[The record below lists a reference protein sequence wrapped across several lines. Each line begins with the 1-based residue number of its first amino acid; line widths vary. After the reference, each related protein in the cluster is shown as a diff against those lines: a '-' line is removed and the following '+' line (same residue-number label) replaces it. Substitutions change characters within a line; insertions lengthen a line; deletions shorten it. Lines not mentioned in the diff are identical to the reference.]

1 MARWHESHGDSDAA
15 KATGIW
21 HATCAKPKQ
30 GDVHNEV
37 NLKYAAWP
45 GGASVR
51 PTGALAGD
59 HSSSQLDSLSGGL
72 GKPDG
77 AHRAPAG
84 LGPCQRTRRGRAVT
98 TGGLE
103 PPLPRA
109 HQGGLF
115 SSSSSRT
122 QWPAH
127 PVMLSP

>member
-1 MARWHESHGDSDAA
+1 
-15 KATGIW
+15 
-21 HATCAKPKQ
+21 
-30 GDVHNEV
+30 
-37 NLKYAAWP
+37 
-45 GGASVR
+45 VR

-103 PPLPRA
+103 PPGPSPGPIKEGYFQVQVRELN
-109 HQGGLF
+109 GLL
-115 SSSSSRT
+115 T
-122 QWPAH
+122 P
-127 PVMLSP
+127 